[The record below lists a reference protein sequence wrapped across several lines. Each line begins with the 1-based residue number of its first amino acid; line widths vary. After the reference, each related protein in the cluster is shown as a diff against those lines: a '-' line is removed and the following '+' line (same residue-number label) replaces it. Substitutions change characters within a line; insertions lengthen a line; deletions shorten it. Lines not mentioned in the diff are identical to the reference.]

1 MARQQKANSHK
12 KIFFAL
18 HIRMLAGSR
27 NNFNNGRI
35 KKIREGFNKSRDTF
49 LKPKIKEIR
58 RNLYKIENKEN
69 PSKS

>member
-1 MARQQKANSHK
+1 
-12 KIFFAL
+12 
-18 HIRMLAGSR
+18 MLAGSR